1 MLGHACGKRF
11 RNPLTEQSV
20 SGYKVMSMNLL
31 PSEEEPG
38 SCPFVITLASGWE
51 GFLNDGTES
60 EDTPGK
66 CTPPSLSV
74 GDLTL

>member
-1 MLGHACGKRF
+1 
-11 RNPLTEQSV
+11 
-20 SGYKVMSMNLL
+20 MSMNLL